1 MTFGLLM
8 FSIAY
13 PTPLVRVSDVLAEV
27 CVSIYA
33 FLVSCWVYPGFGD
46 VLWRCYFVCLCSS
59 SGLFSWGYFDE
70 RGASHAFERWSDS
83 NDEDCFEA
91 HITAYDRNVAASPS
105 PSSFVA
111 SDGLGEVPEGGSDRG
126 RGRWSWQCCS
136 RRASP

>member
-1 MTFGLLM
+1 M
-8 FSIAY
+8 FSFAY
-13 PTPLVRVSDVLAEV
+13 MMPTPLVRVSDVLAEV

-33 FLVSCWVYPGFGD
+33 FLVSCWVYPGFRVKCFGD
-46 VLWRCYFVCLCSS
+46 VILFVLCSS
-59 SGLFSWGYFDE
+59 SGRWGYFDE

-111 SDGLGEVPEGGSDRG
+111 ADGLGEVPEGGSDRG
-126 RGRWSWQCCS
+126 RGRWSWLGCS